1 VAAGSP
7 YAPNCSLSLSC
18 SPHPVYHV
26 STLPD
31 LPAAGSPHH
40 ASFTCGRF
48 IVSSNLLDV
57 AALHPASGIAHQRAA
72 GSPRR
77 RLLTPPAS
85 PVAGSPHPP
94 NWSRSTRAHHPKI
107 LRGRGKRQGRRVLS
121 RRTGTFMADAVVC
134 KWKMLSISPPI
145 WERKSVFTFLW
156 RDGSYMDGSHHLFS
170 HSHLFLLPASASPP
184 R

>member
-1 VAAGSP
+1 M
-7 YAPNCSLSLSC
+7 LLSC

-48 IVSSNLLDV
+48 IVSSDLLDV
-57 AALHPASGIAHQRAA
+57 AALHQASGTARQRAA

-94 NWSRSTRAHHPKI
+94 NWSRSTHAHHPKA
-107 LRGRGKRQGRRVLS
+107 LRGRGKGQGRRVLS

-134 KWKMLSISPPI
+134 KLVGGQNGPKKALTKILAETNGPNHGNVSSFIIRYRLDDMDQLLRPNQFNVVHQPI
-145 WERKSVFTFLW
+145 KKHIRSL
-156 RDGSYMDGSHHLFS
+156 
-170 HSHLFLLPASASPP
+170 
-184 R
+184 